1 MQSTTRRIE
10 LTLSSGRKVVGDL
23 APSPNGPAGG
33 VMLIHE
39 WWGLNDEMRAL
50 ARKLA
55 DEGFTALAVDLFDG
69 ESTGDRNRAR
79 ELILSFLGASAC
91 SRVESACYCCPSRR
105 PRREVSPIV
114 PLFVF
119 GGEED
124 HSMWMCRP
132 SGDIAAKIELEIL
145 IELQTIAENVDNV
158 DLHVAL

>member
-55 DEGFTALAVDLFDG
+55 AEGFTALAVDLFDG

-79 ELILSFLGASAC
+79 ELILSFLGPPLARGLNRRATVA
-91 SRVESACYCCPSRR
+91 RPER

>member
-55 DEGFTALAVDLFDG
+55 AEGFTALAVDHFDG

-91 SRVESACYCCPSRR
+91 SRVESACYCCPSRTSAKGS
-105 PRREVSPIV
+105 ESDCSPICLWRGGGPLQVDV
-114 PLFVF
+114 PAQW
-119 GGEED
+119 GYRG
-124 HSMWMCRP
+124 
-132 SGDIAAKIELEIL
+132 
-145 IELQTIAENVDNV
+145 
-158 DLHVAL
+158 